1 MRITLSEQI
10 AEAETHRDAIAAA
23 VAQKPAM
30 APRLDR
36 SEGIVLTLRLLETV
50 EPQFRDFMRTLH
62 TNPYM
67 GE

>member
-10 AEAETHRDAIAAA
+10 AEAETHRDAISAA
-23 VAQKPAM
+23 VAIKPEM

-50 EPQFRDFMRTLH
+50 EPEFRQFMRQR
-62 TNPYM
+62 
-67 GE
+67 GAA

>member
-1 MRITLSEQI
+1 MKVPLSEQI
-10 AEAETHRDAIAAA
+10 HEAEVHRDAIATAA
-23 VAQKPAM
+23 AQKPEM

-50 EPQFRDFMRTLH
+50 EPEFRQFMRTLH